1 MSAETQTPTDDPQ
14 TSEGEETLRPTRIG
28 ARAGLPVDPRA

>member
-14 TSEGEETLRPTRIG
+14 TSDRRSLRRTYPLRTRISRG
-28 ARAGLPVDPRA
+28 P